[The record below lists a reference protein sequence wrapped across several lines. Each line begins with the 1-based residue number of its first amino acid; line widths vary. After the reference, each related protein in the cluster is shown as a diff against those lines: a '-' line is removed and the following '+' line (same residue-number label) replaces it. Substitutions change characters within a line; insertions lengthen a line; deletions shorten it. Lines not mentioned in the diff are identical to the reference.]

1 MSEKVSDTFSSCY
14 CLEAT
19 MGTRR
24 DRGARHQPAVA
35 PPARRRLVLP
45 PRVRLPPLPRTFAPP
60 AAGTW
65 VWTCRAGSEGQL
77 YEELAWARA
86 APQLLAPGLVASKP
100 LTGAPPAFARTG
112 FPLAGV
118 AATATEALAL
128 LPAEPLKL
136 QVWSADTPAGNAL
149 SRDCAAWQASLSALR
164 PGGPD
169 TPWKAFEAGAWLGQ
183 VCLAAPGLALVGAV
197 RAREALSLAAGGRAR
212 QARSGAAPSRAAMKL
227 DEALDWYGV
236 APGKGETCADL
247 GSAPG
252 GWTRRLL
259 DRGARVL
266 SVDTGQLAPD
276 LATHPRVRHVTASA
290 FAFTPEQPV
299 DWLFCDM
306 AWRPLEVAQLLGKWA
321 RKGWAGQLVANLKL
335 PMKDRLPV
343 VAEARALLE
352 DAGWRRVRVKQLY
365 HDRDEV
371 TVTARAAG

>member
-1 MSEKVSDTFSSCY
+1 
-14 CLEAT
+14 
-19 MGTRR
+19 MGHRR
-24 DRGARHQPAVA
+24 DRAARHPPAAAA
-35 PPARRRLVLP
+35 PPRRRLVLP
-45 PRVRLPPLPRTFAPP
+45 PRVRLPPLPKGLEPP
-60 AAGTW
+60 APGSW
-65 VWTCRAGSEGQL
+65 VWTCRAGAEGQL
-77 YEELAWARA
+77 FEELAWGRA
-86 APQLLAPGLVASKP
+86 VPVLLAAGLVSSRP
-100 LTGAPPAFARTG
+100 LSGPPPAFARTG
-112 FPLAGV
+112 FPVAGV
-118 AATATEALAL
+118 ATTPAEALAL
-128 LPAEPLKL
+128 LPREPLKV

-149 SRDCAAWQASLSALR
+149 SRECAAWQVALEAAR

-183 VCLAAPGLALVGAV
+183 VCLAAPGLGLVGAV

-212 QARSGAAPSRAAMKL
+212 QVRSGAAPSRAAMKL

-276 LATHPRVRHVTASA
+276 LAAHPRVRHVTSSA
-290 FAFTPEQPV
+290 FAFEPEAPV
-299 DWLFCDM
+299 DWVFCDM

-321 RKGWAGQLVANLKL
+321 RKGWAGQLVANFKL

-343 VAEARALLE
+343 VVELRGLLE
-352 DAGWRRVRVKQLY
+352 DAGWRQVRVKQLY